1 MSAQIRKQKSDA
13 ELIATYTDQPPTLPI
28 ELRVAIEARLDGD
41 PIQLYAMTD
50 LDAAMNLS
58 QIWVALGPRHV
69 VIAQAASAS
78 GTAVVTSIERNRVK
92 AVAETPGLS
101 CTVLTLLGDASE
113 PALAVL
119 RYTHRQRRAMEN
131 IKFILEQQLAGYDV
145 DTLEADSAYA
155 TSVAQA
161 IKDAQAAVAGH
172 HLAVLWRLLSY
183 LQPYRLQLGLGM
195 LAATVMTALSLVPP
209 FVTKYLID
217 DIVQPFAGGSLA
229 MEQAMTL
236 GWIVIGGLALT
247 YLAVDAC
254 HWVRLRLMSTVG
266 EFVARDL
273 RRELYEHLQTLS
285 LSFYSRKQ
293 TGSIISRVSHDTDRL
308 WDFVAFGIV
317 EVTLS
322 ILTLIG
328 LSVVLLALDWRLGLV
343 MVLPVP
349 LLIFSFMV
357 HSRTLKRL
365 FLRAWR
371 KWSGLTEVISDTVPG
386 MHVVKAFNQERR
398 EVNRFNERN
407 DNALL
412 EFNSLHTV
420 WTRFWPA
427 VILSLHVMAV
437 GVWAFALPRLLSG
450 PEAANAQLSFGTFIA
465 FLLYMGMFMYPIE
478 TIGMMTR
485 MMNRATSSAMRIF
498 EVLDTEPEIRDVAM
512 PVKLEPV
519 TGRVTFENVA
529 FAYDGI
535 RQVLKGVSF
544 DVAPGEM
551 IGLVGK
557 SGSGKT
563 TVTNL
568 IARFYE
574 PSSGRI
580 SIDGADIRRLD
591 TGHYRRQLGMVLQ
604 DPHLFHGTVLSNIR
618 YGAPAASLEDV
629 IEAARAANAHDF
641 ICQLPHGYDT
651 VVGERGHTLSGGE
664 RQRVSIAR
672 AVLNNPRI
680 LILDEATSSVDTE
693 TERKI
698 QEALERLIQGRTVFA
713 VAHRL
718 STLRRASRL
727 LVLDDGSIEEEGTH
741 AELLRKDGGIYRRLH
756 ELQREL
762 HEMYA
767 V

>member
-1 MSAQIRKQKSDA
+1 MSAQTRKQQSDS
-13 ELIATYTDQPPTLPI
+13 ELITAYTDQPSTLPVQ
-28 ELRVAIEARLDGD
+28 LRAAIEARLNED
-41 PIQLYAMTD
+41 PVQLYAMAD
-50 LDAAMNLS
+50 LDAAMKLS

-69 VIAQAASAS
+69 VTAQAVSDA
-78 GTAVVTSIERNRVK
+78 GTPVITSIDRDRIKAITER
-92 AVAETPGLS
+92 PGLS
-101 CTVLTLLGDASE
+101 CTVLTLLGDAGE

-131 IKFILEQQLAGYDV
+131 IKFIIEQQLAGYDV
-145 DTLEADSAYA
+145 DPHEADAAYA
-155 TSVAQA
+155 ASVAQA

-172 HLAVLWRLLSY
+172 HLAVLWRLLAY
-183 LQPYRLQLGLGM
+183 LRPYRLQLGLGM
-195 LAATVMTALSLVPP
+195 MAAAVMTALSLAPP
-209 FVTKYLID
+209 FLTRYLID
-217 DIVQPFAGGSLA
+217 DVVQPFAGGVLA
-229 MEQAMTL
+229 MEEAMTL

-247 YLAVDAC
+247 YLARDAC
-254 HWVRLRLMSTVG
+254 HWLRLRLMSTVG
-266 EFVARDL
+266 EFIARDL

-317 EVTLS
+317 EVSLS
-322 ILTLIG
+322 ILMLVG
-328 LSVVLLALDWRLGLV
+328 LSAVLLALDWRLGLV

-386 MHVVKAFNQERR
+386 MRVVKAFNQEQR

-407 DNALL
+407 DNALV

-427 VILSLHVMAV
+427 VILGLHAMAI
-437 GVWAFALPRLLSG
+437 GVWAFALPRLLGG
-450 PEAANAQLSFGTFIA
+450 PEAAGTQLSFGTFVA
-465 FLLYMGMFMYPIE
+465 FLLYMGMFMNPIE
-478 TIGMMTR
+478 AIGMMTR

-498 EVLDTEPEIRDVAM
+498 EVLDTEPEIRDVVR

-519 TGRVTFENVA
+519 SGGVTFENVT

-580 SIDGADIRRLD
+580 SVDGIDIRRLD

-604 DPHLFHGTVLSNIR
+604 DPHLFHGSVLSNIR
-618 YGAPAASLEDV
+618 YAAPEADLEEI

-727 LVLDDGSIEEEGTH
+727 LVLDDGRIEEVGTH
-741 AELLRKDGGIYRRLH
+741 AELLRKDGGVYRRLH